1 MKNVFKKHPKRAC
14 IAAEIMGI
22 IGYVLGPIT
31 ILSTLQIV
39 LFSVCFWILYKC
51 VTRGTMHF
59 AESVELCIIS
69 LIFFVLGGF
78 THNPAEAVGSL
89 LILGLLAMVSMYL
102 RRQDTKNRH

>member
-1 MKNVFKKHPKRAC
+1 MKNVFKSHPKRAC
-14 IAAEIMGI
+14 IAAEVVGI
-22 IGYVLGPIT
+22 LGYVVNPIT

-39 LFSVCFWILYKC
+39 LFSAGFWILYKC
-51 VTRGTMHF
+51 VTKGTMHF

-89 LILGLLAMVSMYL
+89 LILGLLAMLAMYL
-102 RRQDTKNRH
+102 KRQGTKNKH